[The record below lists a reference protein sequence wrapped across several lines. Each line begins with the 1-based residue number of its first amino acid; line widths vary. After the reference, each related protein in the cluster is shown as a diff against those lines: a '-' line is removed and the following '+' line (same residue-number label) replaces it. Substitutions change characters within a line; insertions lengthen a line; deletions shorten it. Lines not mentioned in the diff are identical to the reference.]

1 MAQFL
6 SPAWIEQ
13 IASSAAARDVPPPL
27 APEISLT
34 VRQTVRGG
42 PEGDVSY
49 SVRLAQ
55 GFVTVTPDDP
65 GEADVEVSSDYDTAV
80 AISKGELSP
89 AVALAAG
96 LLRVGGKVGLLVEHH
111 DAFLALGDLMGPV
124 RTTTEY

>member
-1 MAQFL
+1 MARFL
-6 SPAWIEQ
+6 SPDWISEV
-13 IASSAAARDVPPPL
+13 ASTAAAREGPPPV
-27 APEISLT
+27 APEVALT

-55 GFVTVTPDDP
+55 GWVTVTPDDP
-65 GEADVEVSSDYDTAV
+65 GEADVEVSSDYETAV
-80 AISKGELSP
+80 SISKGELSP

-111 DAFLALGDLMGPV
+111 DAFVAMGDLLGPV
-124 RTTTEY
+124 RATTEY

>member
-1 MAQFL
+1 MARFL

-13 IASSAAARDVPPPL
+13 VATTAAARDAAPPV
-27 APEISLT
+27 APEITMT

-42 PEGDVSY
+42 PDGDVSY
-49 SVRLAQ
+49 SFRLAQ
-55 GFVTVTPDDP
+55 GWVTVTPDDP
-65 GEADVEVSSDYDTAV
+65 AEADVEVTSDYDTAV

-111 DAFLALGDLMGPV
+111 DAFLALGDLLGPV
-124 RTTTEY
+124 RATTEY